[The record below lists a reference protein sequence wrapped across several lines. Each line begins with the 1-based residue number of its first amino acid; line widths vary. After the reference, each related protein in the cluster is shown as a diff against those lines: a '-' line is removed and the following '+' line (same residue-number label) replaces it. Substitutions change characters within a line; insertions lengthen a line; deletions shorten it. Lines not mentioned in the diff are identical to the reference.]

1 MAPRGPLSRGKG
13 WLEKKGVD
21 QRICFTS
28 FLAAV
33 ITALSCL
40 GTVFLIKGQLATA
53 FDELLILLALTML
66 VPALVIALAAY
77 IALIILRLG

>member
-1 MAPRGPLSRGKG
+1 MSRGKS
-13 WLEKKGVD
+13 WLEEKGID
-21 QRICFTS
+21 QRTCFTS

-53 FDELLILLALTML
+53 FDELLILLALVML
-66 VPALVIALAAY
+66 VPALVIALSTY
-77 IALIILRLG
+77 VALIVLRLG